1 MSLDAPEV
9 RACIARARIALV
21 ATRSPR
27 GAPFVT
33 PLWFV
38 VHAGRLLCTT
48 SAASVTVR
56 NVDADGAA
64 SVLLYDG
71 VDESATR
78 LLRLRGRATA
88 RRGRLPFGV
97 VARMAAKYYA
107 SPAGLAVELA
117 HARLWPLRM
126 RYYAQSEAALLD
138 FVPEVAE
145 FVPRPR

>member
-1 MSLDAPEV
+1 MSLEDADV
-9 RACIARARIALV
+9 QACIARARVALV

-38 VHAGRLLCTT
+38 VRNGRLLCTT

-56 NVDADGAA
+56 NLDADGAA

-78 LLRLRGRATA
+78 LLRLRGHAMA

-117 HARLWPLRM
+117 HARLWPLRL

-138 FVPEVAE
+138 FVPEVAA